1 MIADILAV
9 YNLIKETVDE
19 ASILSALFSF
29 DGTRKEGDEAIK
41 VKINK
46 VSDSQWF
53 YEIEPYED
61 YILIPFPVNQ
71 AVHVDYGLE
80 HGSQNP
86 SVKFFRY
93 VSSPLSRYSQGG
105 EPNVKVD
112 FFVFGYK
119 PSDLMTSRK
128 KKA

>member
-1 MIADILAV
+1 MISDILAV
-9 YNLIKETVDE
+9 YNLIKETVDD
-19 ASILSALFSF
+19 ASVLSTLFSYE
-29 DGTRKEGDEAIK
+29 GVRKEGNEAIK
-41 VKINK
+41 IKINK
-46 VSDSQWF
+46 VTDNQWF

-71 AVHVDYGLE
+71 AVYVDYGLE
-80 HGSQNP
+80 KDSQNP

-119 PSDLMTSRK
+119 PSDLMASRK